1 MSQPFFHLVTHNHTH
16 ITYTTESLRNLPDL
30 WLVPV
35 LLVHDPL
42 TATTGSTTT
51 TLTDTSTT
59 PSSPD
64 ANVTVTSAFAAY
76 PLAQLHKES
85 LRLGARCV
93 VDPGVPGEMLQAT
106 VEGARR
112 TRGDV
117 EGLVHNLQGAVLH
130 WAQHRRRLLPSTVA
144 WEGPQPE
151 FTSTEQEVLN
161 QLCRGM
167 TDGQIAHSLGLTRA
181 AVGHAARGVMEKLG
195 CDLRGEVIRVALDND
210 LLTE

>member
-1 MSQPFFHLVTHNHTH
+1 M
-16 ITYTTESLRNLPDL
+16 
-30 WLVPV
+30 
-35 LLVHDPL
+35 HDPL
-42 TATTGSTTT
+42 SATATGEAGT
-51 TLTDTSTT
+51 TLTMTA
-59 PSSPD
+59 D
-64 ANVTVTSAFAAY
+64 ANTTTAAFAAY
-76 PLAQLHKES
+76 PLAQLHREA

-93 VDPGVPGEMLQAT
+93 VDPGTPGEVLQAT

-112 TRGDV
+112 TRVDV

-144 WEGPQPE
+144 WEGPPPE
-151 FTSTEQEVLN
+151 FTTTEQEVLN
-161 QLCRGM
+161 LLCRGM

-210 LLTE
+210 MVTE